1 MSNEGEPSGYGPG
14 FVDPEVRCMLSC
26 GETLPC

>member
-14 FVDPEVRCMLSC
+14 FVDPEVRCAVLC
-26 GETLPC
+26 AVPC